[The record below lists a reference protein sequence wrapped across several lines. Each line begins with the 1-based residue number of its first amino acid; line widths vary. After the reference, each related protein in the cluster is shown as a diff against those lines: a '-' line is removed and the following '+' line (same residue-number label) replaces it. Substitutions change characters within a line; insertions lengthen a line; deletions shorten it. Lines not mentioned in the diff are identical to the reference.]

1 MAKTHLKNSQQNCSD
16 EAKRPT
22 THVGQ
27 EKPKTALVLQRSFS
41 PKTEIILSPTQRHEA
56 AWLFEQYEQPKPRWL
71 RKKFLI
77 DKYRRKKLND
87 VLCLAGLDGYACGTP
102 CASEGWSG
110 EVHTLWHKI
119 NGRPLCE

>member
-1 MAKTHLKNSQQNCSD
+1 MGKTHLKNSQQNRSD

-27 EKPKTALVLQRSFS
+27 EKPKTGSVLQRRFPS
-41 PKTEIILSPTQRHEA
+41 KTEITLNPAQRREA
-56 AWLFEQYEQPKPRWL
+56 AWLFKQYDRPKPRWL

-77 DKYRRKKLND
+77 DKYRRKKLNN

-102 CASEGWSG
+102 CANEDWSG

-119 NGRPLCE
+119 NGKPLCK